1 MDIMPLMGKRGAV
14 VVFVANGCPT
24 ARAYEER
31 LNALST
37 QARVGGLELV
47 AVNSNNASLSPPD
60 TVPEMQRRAR
70 ERGFKFP
77 YVKDS
82 DGQLARR
89 FGAVCTPHA
98 FLLDREQHV
107 LYSGRIDDSRLGDR
121 ITSRDLENAIK
132 DVLAGREIQVPHTE
146 PFGCSIV
153 W

>member
-1 MDIMPLMGKRGAV
+1 MLDVQPLMGTRGAI

-31 LNALST
+31 LNDLADKAHA
-37 QARVGGLELV
+37 QGLGMI
-47 AVNSNNASLSPPD
+47 AVNSNNSALSPPD
-60 TVPEMQRRAR
+60 TADEMAKRTYR
-70 ERGFKFP
+70 FP

-82 DGQLARR
+82 DGTLARE

-98 FLLDREQHV
+98 FLLDSERNV
-107 LYSGRIDDSRLGDR
+107 VYAGRVDDSRLGDR
-121 ITSRDLENAIK
+121 ITSRDLENAMS
-132 DVLAGREIQVPHTE
+132 DFVAGREIKVPHTE